1 MAERETDL
9 RVNDF
14 WTDHGFGLGGRF
26 GMRPV
31 RERLAARSFF
41 AVGLEAPALRLAGM
55 PAVTARAGGIFKK
68 GLRHNASLSLK
79 HWDFP
84 GFGKISHGLFTR
96 PQISPMF
103 MRVS

>member
-55 PAVTARAGGIFKK
+55 PAVTARAGGFCPGGVQKSASCQNYFQK
-68 GLRHNASLSLK
+68 GPPA
-79 HWDFP
+79 
-84 GFGKISHGLFTR
+84 
-96 PQISPMF
+96 
-103 MRVS
+103 